1 MLFKS
6 PYSVLFHFTSVVFL
20 LLTGGPFDTPE
31 AKNVMVTF
39 KRNIDQVLKEWNCN
53 KPQMRLVYLEDEYV
67 DYNPSAIYLPHAAV
81 VHRCDKSI
89 GCCKTGHVCATAEEE
104 DMTFIVEEFLRG
116 RKMKKEVQL
125 SNHVRCECQ
134 SLTQERK

>member
-6 PYSVLFHFTSVVFL
+6 PSVLFHFTSVVFL

-53 KPQMRLVYLEDEYV
+53 KPQMRLVYLGI
-67 DYNPSAIYLPHAAV
+67 NIIYLYNYQL
-81 VHRCDKSI
+81 
-89 GCCKTGHVCATAEEE
+89 
-104 DMTFIVEEFLRG
+104 IVF
-116 RKMKKEVQL
+116 K
-125 SNHVRCECQ
+125 C
-134 SLTQERK
+134 